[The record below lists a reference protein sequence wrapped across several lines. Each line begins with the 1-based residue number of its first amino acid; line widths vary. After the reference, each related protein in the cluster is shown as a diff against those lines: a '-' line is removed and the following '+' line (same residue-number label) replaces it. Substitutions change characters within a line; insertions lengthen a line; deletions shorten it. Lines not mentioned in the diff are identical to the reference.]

1 MKQGLKVKEDFGDR
15 GGWGLGEG
23 RSQQAFG
30 DSIVAGVKGGQDLHL
45 LRRQAGNAPLGVC
58 FVSPCT
64 SWW

>member
-1 MKQGLKVKEDFGDR
+1 
-15 GGWGLGEG
+15 LGEG